1 MKRRTRKRNPSP
13 ATKPAENR
21 AQPVELVAEP
31 QVAIYRETES
41 PVDPANSAA
50 THADTE
56 SPEIPAEPQV
66 AIYHETESPVDPANS
81 AATDADTESPEIP
94 ADPQVAIYHETES
107 PVDPANSAATHAD
120 TEGPEI
126 PAELQREIENFTNS
140 FHVQRASGA
149 PPAPRQFSAA
159 GEAPDEPGTPPS
171 HPTPQ
176 TAADRRANP
185 RYAFHATAEVAS
197 IDSGAKSKTCVRDL
211 SQQGCYLDT
220 DNPLPLGTTAHVRMT
235 KGGKSLEVQGRVV
248 YNQPGKG
255 MGLMFTAVRPEHGG
269 TLDAWINESRETSW
283 LANNRRRSQR
293 VLVRVPVVVSVH
305 AGGTPLTEEETHT
318 LAVSAHGAL
327 VSVSAPL
334 YRGQRL
340 TLSNPQTKDSLECV
354 VAHIDRF
361 PNEPVKVGVEF
372 LLPNP
377 TFWRVAFPPKDWSP
391 RHPDAKRR
399 PQEGASP

>member
-1 MKRRTRKRNPSP
+1 MKRRTRKPSPLP
-13 ATKPAENR
+13 ATKAAENR
-21 AQPVELVAEP
+21 AQPVQLVVEP

-41 PVDPANSAA
+41 PVEPANSAA
-50 THADTE
+50 TPAETE
-56 SPEIPAEPQV
+56 SPELPL
-66 AIYHETESPVDPANS
+66 
-81 AATDADTESPEIP
+81 
-94 ADPQVAIYHETES
+94 
-107 PVDPANSAATHAD
+107 
-120 TEGPEI
+120 
-126 PAELQREIENFTNS
+126 ELQREIENFTNS
-140 FHVQRASGA
+140 FDVQRASGA
-149 PPAPRQFSAA
+149 PPAPRQFSGV
-159 GEAPDEPGTPPS
+159 GEAPAEPGAPLAR
-171 HPTPQ
+171 PTPQ

-197 IDSGAKSKTCVRDL
+197 IDSGAKSKARVRDL

-220 DNPLPLGTTAHVRMT
+220 DNPLPLGTTAQVRMT
-235 KGGKSLEVQGRVV
+235 KGAKSLEVQGRVV

-293 VLVRVPVVVSVH
+293 VLMKVPVVVSLQ
-305 AGGTPLTEEETHT
+305 AGATRLTEEETHT

-327 VSVSAPL
+327 VAVSAPL

-340 TLSNPQTKDSLECV
+340 TLSNPQTRDSLECV

-361 PNEPVKVGVEF
+361 PNEAVKVGVEF

-377 TFWRVAFPPKDWSP
+377 SFWHVAFPPKDWSP

-399 PQEGASP
+399 TQEGWSP